1 MKSFRCTEWL
11 QRILW
16 RHKKIEIMGFY
27 SNAKLKQSLISKAF
41 LFILFLLCIVVLI
54 TFHDFKQSEC
64 SHKYYTTSKYL
75 INDSHSNACPGYIYG
90 SNHKCLRGGQAL
102 SYKRRDGGYKSHSK
116 CEHKNGKEQSNL
128 KRKYL

>member
-1 MKSFRCTEWL
+1 M
-11 QRILW
+11 
-16 RHKKIEIMGFY
+16 
-27 SNAKLKQSLISKAF
+27 
-41 LFILFLLCIVVLI
+41 

-64 SHKYYTTSKYL
+64 SHEYYTTSKYL